1 MDGSQASMKDLNL
14 SFVAGFK
21 GSKDDFNKRS
31 EARPTLDSDLQRQQ
45 QQQQQLSSG
54 LLRYRSAPSSL
65 LANFIDGGPTT
76 GGGGDGVED
85 FLSPRSA
92 SPETAAA
99 AAAEAMLARF
109 MSPGGL
115 GGGGEKSSAEMGGGG
130 GGVSTVSS
138 QMMYASA
145 SPPQHPQ
152 MMNGSYRLM
161 NSPVLMDPSHHQ
173 SQMKNGGGGGAA
185 GLTRHSSSPAG
196 LFANLG
202 VENGYGGMRGVGAVG
217 STSRLKGQISFSSRQ
232 GSSTGMMSQISEL
245 GSDGGEDGN
254 CDSNGGGGRCYIPGF
269 PITSWDDATLVG
281 DGYGGGG
288 LKRGRDMDE
297 KLMAAVQNGEARNH
311 HGGGPVLSHHYSL
324 PKTSGEMAALEK
336 FLQFQDAVP
345 CKIRA
350 KRGCATHP
358 RSIAERVRRTR
369 ISERMRKLQE
379 LVPNMDKGI
388 SESRTNCTCSSKQKP
403 YPNHAG

>member
-14 SFVAGFK
+14 SFMAGFK
-21 GSKDDFNKRS
+21 GSKEDFNKRS
-31 EARPTLDSDLQRQQ
+31 EARPTMDSDLQRQQ

-76 GGGGDGVED
+76 GGGDGVED

-92 SPETAAA
+92 SPEAAA
-99 AAAEAMLARF
+99 AAAEAMFARF

-130 GGVSTVSS
+130 GGGVSTVSS

-145 SPPQHPQ
+145 SPPQPQQ

-173 SQMKNGGGGGAA
+173 SQMKNGGGGGGGGGGAA

-232 GSSTGMMSQISEL
+232 GSTTGMMSQISEL

-254 CDSNGGGGRCYIPGF
+254 CDSNGGGGGGGRCYIPGF

-324 PKTSGEMAALEK
+324 PKSSGEMSALEK

-345 CKIRA
+345 WDIGEPGELYLLEQA
-350 KRGCATHP
+350 KAIPEP
-358 RSIAERVRRTR
+358 RRVNFP
-369 ISERMRKLQE
+369 MWGGN
-379 LVPNMDKGI
+379 V
-388 SESRTNCTCSSKQKP
+388 
-403 YPNHAG
+403 

>member
-1 MDGSQASMKDLNL
+1 MDGAQASMKDLNL
-14 SFVAGFK
+14 SFMAGFK

-31 EARPTLDSDLQRQQ
+31 EARPTMDSDLQRQQ
-45 QQQQQLSSG
+45 QQQQLSPG

-65 LANFIDGGPTT
+65 LANFIDGGPTA
-76 GGGGDGVED
+76 GGGDGVED

-92 SPETAAA
+92 SPEA
-99 AAAEAMLARF
+99 AAAEAMFARF
-109 MSPGGL
+109 MAPGGL
-115 GGGGEKSSAEMGGGG
+115 GGGGGKSSAEMGGGGGGG

-145 SPPQHPQ
+145 SPPQHQQ

-173 SQMKNGGGGGAA
+173 SQMKNGGGGGGGAA

-202 VENGYGGMRGVGAVG
+202 VENVG

-232 GSSTGMMSQISEL
+232 GSGMMSQISEL

-281 DGYGGGG
+281 NGYGGGG

-324 PKTSGEMAALEK
+324 PKSSGEMAALEK

-388 SESRTNCTCSSKQKP
+388 SESRANCTCSSKQKP
-403 YPNHAG
+403 FPNHAG